1 MWSKAMIGSFVGAAL
16 LGADGLAVAAANGTS
31 QAPGSSPQ
39 ATSSATASARPT
51 SSTPDKKK
59 GHAKKADP
67 ATNRKKVQ
75 HGEWVTQD
83 KAGAF
88 VTREAIR
95 GQVSAV
101 SATSITVQ
109 AKDGVSLTFA
119 VAADTKVRVRANGAG
134 ASKKAAAAKIT
145 DVKTGQQ
152 VMVAGTGKGSLV
164 ASHIMVTSN

>member
-1 MWSKAMIGSFVGAAL
+1 MVQGNDRQFRGCGAARS
-16 LGADGLAVAAANGTS
+16 GWARRGRRQRDE
-31 QAPGSSPQ
+31 PGPRLEP
-39 ATSSATASARPT
+39 AGHVERDRLRPT

-67 ATNRKKVQ
+67 ATNLKKVQ

-101 SATSITVQ
+101 SATSITVK

-152 VMVAGTGKGSLV
+152 AMVAGTGKGSLA
-164 ASHIMVTSN
+164 ASHIMVTPN